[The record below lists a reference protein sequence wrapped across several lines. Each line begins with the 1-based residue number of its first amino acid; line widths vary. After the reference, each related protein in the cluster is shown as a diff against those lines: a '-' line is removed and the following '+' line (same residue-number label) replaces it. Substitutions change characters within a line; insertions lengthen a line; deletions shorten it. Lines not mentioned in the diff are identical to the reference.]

1 MPKLKLLSPSLF
13 VIISLLVG
21 VSMRLHQ
28 YLLNRSLW
36 IDEAYVA
43 INLLDRSYQE
53 LLLPLDYNQ
62 GAPYGFLVI
71 ERLSIDL
78 FGDGERA
85 LRLFPFVSSIIALFL
100 FVRVARYF
108 CDGGGQAVSLGL
120 LALCDRAIY
129 YGSELKQYSS
139 DLMVTLL
146 LYAFL
151 IGILE
156 RQAQLQS
163 RSAGGLSN
171 YSGYSSSRPRR
182 QSRRYQNARRSLP
195 GFPNVLFA
203 LVGAIAVW
211 ISHPAAFV
219 IAGVGLWLLGEA
231 VMARQW
237 ERLISYAATFA
248 VPAASFVIFYV
259 ISISQIVGNAAL
271 QQSWSTNHDSF
282 MPLPPTSLNDLKWY
296 LEAFFTVFDY
306 PVGIALTGIAA
317 LTFVAGGIALWQQH
331 RQTFGLLFM
340 PIAVTLLAS
349 GLQKYPFKGQLL
361 LFMVPI
367 ILMVIGHGVSF
378 IWRWSQRGSEGG
390 WIGGAIALL
399 LFLYPAYYAAL
410 NLNNPQVPPSFE
422 YQRVRENVGPV
433 LAKIQ
438 ENWQA
443 DDTLYVYYA
452 SQYALRYYGDRYGF
466 DIASALPPQTDEPY
480 SGPWYEPA
488 LISAP
493 PMMIGEFSRD
503 DWSIAEREI
512 DQLSD
517 RVWVLFSHA
526 YDRRSALDE
535 QDAFVYLLDRAGTQ
549 LEKFDEVEAA
559 AYLYQFD

>member
-1 MPKLKLLSPSLF
+1 MPKLKLLSPSWF
-13 VIISLLVG
+13 VIISLLIG
-21 VSMRLHQ
+21 VMLRLHQ

-43 INLLDRSYQE
+43 INLLGRSYQA
-53 LLLPLDYNQ
+53 LLQPLDYNQ
-62 GAPYGFLVI
+62 GAPYGFLAI

-78 FGDGERA
+78 FGDSERA
-85 LRLFPFVSSIIALFL
+85 LRLFPFFSSIIALFL
-100 FVRVARYF
+100 MVRVAQYF
-108 CDGGGQAVSLGL
+108 CDNAGWVVSVGL

-151 IGILE
+151 IEVL
-156 RQAQLQS
+156 RRAQPQS
-163 RSAGGLSN
+163 RL
-171 YSGYSSSRPRR
+171 SSRSHSQYGHQSPRR
-182 QSRRYQNARRSLP
+182 SPP
-195 GFPNVLFA
+195 GLPNVLFA

-211 ISHPAAFV
+211 ISHPSAFV

-231 VMARQW
+231 AIARQW
-237 ERLISYAATFA
+237 RRLIGYAAMFA
-248 VPAASFVIFYV
+248 VPAASFALFYV
-259 ISISQIVGNAAL
+259 SSISQIVGNAAL

-282 MPLPPTSLNDLKWY
+282 MPLPPASLNDLKWY
-296 LEAFFTVFDY
+296 FETFFTVFDY
-306 PVGIALTGIAA
+306 PVGIALSGIAA
-317 LTFVAGGIALWQQH
+317 LTFVAGGVALWRSH
-331 RQTFGLLFM
+331 RQTFGLLLM

-367 ILMVIGHGVSF
+367 VLMVIAHGMSF
-378 IWRWSQRGSEGG
+378 ILRFSQHSTEGRWL
-390 WIGGAIALL
+390 GGAIALL

-410 NLNNPQVPPSFE
+410 NLNNPEIPPSFE
-422 YQRVRENVGPV
+422 YQRVRENIQPV

-443 DDTLYVYYA
+443 GDTLYVYYA

-466 DIASALPPQTDEPY
+466 DIASALPPKTDEPY

-488 LISAP
+488 LISSP
-493 PMMIGEFSRD
+493 PMVIGEFFRD
-503 DWSIAEREI
+503 DWSIAEKEVDR
-512 DQLSD
+512 LSD

-526 YDRRSALDE
+526 YDRRSEVDE
-535 QDAFVYLLDRAGTQ
+535 QDAFVYLLERKGTQ
-549 LEKFDEVEAA
+549 LEAFYAVEAA